1 MKHKKS
7 HVDAQDLLERIE
19 KHLEEKYSPEELHH
33 RLNELLLLL
42 REALKENTENTKI
55 ITRAYIKLGSG
66 EELTEEEMEIADH
79 ALVEQL
85 KYLGIAFLGMLPG
98 SFFTLP
104 GLIALA
110 RHFNIDLLPD
120 LHIEDE

>member
-7 HVDAQDLLERIE
+7 QVDPQELLDHIE
-19 KHLEEKYSPEELHH
+19 KYLENEFSRDELHH
-33 RLNELLLLL
+33 RLHELLLLL
-42 REALKENTENTKI
+42 KEALKENTENTKI
-55 ITRAYIKLGSG
+55 ITKAYIKLGSG
-66 EELTEEEMEIADH
+66 EELTDEEMEIADH

-104 GLIALA
+104 GLVALA
-110 RHFNIDLLPD
+110 RHFGIDLLPD
-120 LHIEDE
+120 LHIEDD